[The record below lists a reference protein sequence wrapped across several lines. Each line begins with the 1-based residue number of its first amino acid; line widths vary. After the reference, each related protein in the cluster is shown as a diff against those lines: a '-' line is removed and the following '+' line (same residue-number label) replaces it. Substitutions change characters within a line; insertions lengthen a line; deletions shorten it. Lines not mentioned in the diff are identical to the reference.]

1 MRFPSTRRERGGG
14 KKERRESTRT
24 RTHRNARAPSIRA
37 RVCMRSRVCTRALH
51 GAFAPGG
58 NARTCRG
65 NRERLGRGTKT
76 ERERGEAGERQG
88 DGSCVC
94 TTRRVYQATSV
105 VTAIVPTTSPAGR
118 YPRSI
123 RLPFRRALPSL
134 WRRVGFPPSP
144 LIHGSPWCVFF
155 RFLPPHREGRDPTL
169 LPSSS
174 FSRASLPQVSCFASF
189 LLPISDARSVFTS
202 GRKVNF

>member
-24 RTHRNARAPSIRA
+24 RTRERA
-37 RVCMRSRVCTRALH
+37 RRVYVPACVCVHACA
-51 GAFAPGG
+51 
-58 NARTCRG
+58 
-65 NRERLGRGTKT
+65 RERCT
-76 ERERGEAGERQG
+76 ERLHREETHVRAEGIERGSGEGQRRREKGGKRGRQG

-144 LIHGSPWCVFF
+144 LILGSPWC
-155 RFLPPHREGRDPTL
+155 FLPPRREGRDPTL
-169 LPSSS
+169 PRAFLQLLCLKLP
-174 FSRASLPQVSCFASF
+174 CFASF
-189 LLPISDARSVFTS
+189 LFPIFNARSVFTS

>member
-14 KKERRESTRT
+14 KKRGKRAHAHVLAGT
-24 RTHRNARAPSIRA
+24 RAPSIRA

-76 ERERGEAGERQG
+76 EREREKRGRQG

-118 YPRSI
+118 YPCSI

-144 LIHGSPWCVFF
+144 LILRNPWC
-155 RFLPPHREGRDPTL
+155 FLPSRWERRDPTL

-189 LLPISDARSVFTS
+189 LFPIFDARSVFTS
-202 GRKVNF
+202 GRKVNS